1 MNGSVEPRR
10 SSIIGEVEGDSRSS
24 PPREALSGWREEQA
38 GLGETL
44 KGWRRFCCGE
54 TPSGLDR
61 VCAVVLHSGLG
72 RCAALG
78 RTWLGLGSG
87 SGLGLGLGL
96 GLAGPHG

>member
-1 MNGSVEPRR
+1 MTLHGSVEPRR
-10 SSIIGEVEGDSRSS
+10 SSIIGEVDSEPRSS
-24 PPREALSGWREEQA
+24 PPREALSGWR
-38 GLGETL
+38 
-44 KGWRRFCCGE
+44 FCCGE
-54 TPSGLDR
+54 TPSGLDGG
-61 VCAVVLHSGLG
+61 CAVVLHSGLG